1 MTDDADMER
10 RLEQVRRNVIAYAES
25 HSLERFSMS
34 HRLQAVAAFGCYIA
48 AIVLANTLTAHYGL
62 VPVGFGLVATAGT
75 YAAGFAL
82 LARDV
87 VQETG
92 GVWIVLV
99 GIAIGGAL
107 SWWFATPQLAV
118 ASVVA
123 FTLAELADL
132 AVYTP
137 LRRKGF
143 TLAAFASN
151 VVGAIV
157 DTYVFLHIA
166 GFPITHQVVAGQL
179 VCKLLWATVL
189 PLAVIMG
196 VRHLVSRES
205 VRA

>member
-1 MTDDADMER
+1 MT
-10 RLEQVRRNVIAYAES
+10 Y
-25 HSLERFSMS
+25 
-34 HRLQAVAAFGCYIA
+34 RLQAIAAFACYIA

-99 GIAIGGAL
+99 GIAIGGVL

-137 LRRKGF
+137 LRRRGF
-143 TLAAFASN
+143 ARAALASN
-151 VVGAIV
+151 IVGAVV
-157 DTYVFLHIA
+157 DTYIFLHLA
-166 GFPITHQVVAGQL
+166 GFPITRDVVAGQL
-179 VCKLLWATVL
+179 VCKLLWATLL
-189 PLAVIMG
+189 PLAVIIG